1 MESTVLV
8 EIDSE
13 SRLTF
18 ATNSSGV
25 VLISQFGNIGFSADE
40 FQYYQCLFKLTDTEN
55 IGKLRVGSISL
66 SSILHR
72 TDLKYDVMK
81 KLLIIAI
88 NSISRKPV
96 RIRKASSSTSLPL
109 AENKDPDI
117 DDIFSANLAID
128 DYHKI
133 DKWNPDADTAD
144 LDFPSLFISLHQ
156 WLLLCKL
163 ILYIQINPGVTPDD
177 SLVETIC
184 SIYDSENQTTG
195 GKRTDSSIST
205 SSPATS
211 IFGRNHINGILGHEK
226 KPIVDTNHV
235 VTATATNNEDSNM
248 KSTIST
254 TGHFANFR
262 LGVAVASPHSSLK
275 GARVTGWEVCSEG
288 FHKPH
293 TKFNICLTQSSTNII
308 DVERKE
314 MEKDI
319 ATLSHLS
326 NLSSGDARVVDSGPQ
341 EGSGSTGV
349 ICAEGQPADL
359 PASISHSESQPQ
371 SPSVTVTAAPDL
383 DLDLDQGSSDASPAP
398 HIDSALPMSSPSPP
412 PAVADAG
419 SKKNKKALKKKKKA
433 SEIGTGRGS
442 GLDSHSQHE
451 YTGPPSMPPPLLDL
465 AASRSNC
472 SASVSSKPSPPSTS
486 SLPQCGTSASASLT
500 PEQSAVVGPA
510 EITGSG
516 VGSVASNKLTSDY
529 AASNGTWATS
539 PSPGTDIDTDTDT
552 GGNTVAGT
560 VRDDQRMLAESD
572 ARTRV
577 EDQESQRRYSDF
589 EVLVCVLQRLYKGV
603 ILPPLPPKT
612 WLTQLQQQTLPSQ
625 LFAVQRQAELQLF
638 LSAMLAHPVMRHSFE
653 LVMFLRTSRVG
664 LNSFRLTFPL
674 FTFDSNGGVI
684 FNYRNKNLV
693 KSGSEFI
700 SGIYYM
706 SLSVS
711 LSLSLALSLSLSLA
725 LSLSLSPSLSLLLCL
740 SLPLYLS
747 PPLCL
752 SLSVSLPLSLCFSLS
767 SSLSFS
773 LSPPPLSFSL
783 SLSLS
788 FSLSP
793 SSLSLTLCTVCDNFL
808 TLSGH
813 LL

>member
-81 KLLIIAI
+81 KLLIVAI
-88 NSISRKPV
+88 NSISPKPV
-96 RIRKASSSTSLPL
+96 RIRRASSSTSLPL
-109 AENKDPDI
+109 VETKDPDI
-117 DDIFSANLAID
+117 DVTCSANLAID

-177 SLVETIC
+177 SLLEMIC

-211 IFGRNHINGILGHEK
+211 ISGRTHINGSLGHEK
-226 KPIVDTNHV
+226 KAVLDTNHV
-235 VTATATNNEDSNM
+235 VTATATNSEDSNI

-293 TKFNICLTQSSTNII
+293 TKFNICLTQSSTDII

-314 MEKDI
+314 MEMDI
-319 ATLSHLS
+319 ATVSHHS
-326 NLSSGDARVVDSGPQ
+326 NLPSVDTCMVDSSPQ
-341 EGSGSTGV
+341 ERSGSVGAVCAGV
-349 ICAEGQPADL
+349 RPADL
-359 PASISHSESQPQ
+359 LASITHSEPGPQ
-371 SPSVTVTAAPDL
+371 SQSTSVTVTADPDL
-383 DLDLDQGSSDASPAP
+383 DLDQDASEASPAP
-398 HIDSALPMSSPSPP
+398 DIDSASPISSPSPP
-412 PAVADAG
+412 LTVADAG

-433 SEIGTGRGS
+433 SESGTARGS
-442 GLDSHSQHE
+442 GVDSHGQPE
-451 YTGPPSMPPPLLDL
+451 CTGPPPMPPPLLDL
-465 AASRSNC
+465 AASRANC
-472 SASVSSKPSPPSTS
+472 STSLSPKPSPPSTS
-486 SLPQCGTSASASLT
+486 SLAKCGTLASASLT
-500 PEQSAVVGPA
+500 PDHSAVVGPA
-510 EITGSG
+510 VILGSG
-516 VGSVASNKLTSDY
+516 PAPNNKITSDLP
-529 AASNGTWATS
+529 ASNGTRAA
-539 PSPGTDIDTDTDT
+539 SPGTDIDIDTDTDT
-552 GGNTVAGT
+552 GGDTVPVT
-560 VRDDQRMLAESD
+560 VKDDQKLRTESD
-572 ARTRV
+572 AQTRV

-589 EVLVCVLQRLYKGV
+589 EVLVCVLQRLYKGI

-706 SLSVS
+706 SKS
-711 LSLSLALSLSLSLA
+711 LFLNLY
-725 LSLSLSPSLSLLLCL
+725 CL
-740 SLPLYLS
+740 
-747 PPLCL
+747 
-752 SLSVSLPLSLCFSLS
+752 
-767 SSLSFS
+767 
-773 LSPPPLSFSL
+773 
-783 SLSLS
+783 
-788 FSLSP
+788 
-793 SSLSLTLCTVCDNFL
+793 
-808 TLSGH
+808 
-813 LL
+813 